1 MNAIPADVGSVHAEA
16 DYAEL
21 RREVLAA
28 GLLDRAY
35 GYYLFRAGSC
45 FAMLTA
51 AIVIALVSSPT
62 PAWLIVSAALLGF
75 CIVQVAL
82 IGHDAGHREVF
93 RSPARNDLL
102 GLACWSL
109 VAGVAFWYWNDRHN
123 AHHGHTNDPENDPDI
138 QGGGLLAFTEEE
150 ARDRTG
156 WRLLALRHQGLLIW
170 LSAGLLALWFRL
182 ESIVYVLREL
192 RGRRRA
198 TELAL
203 AGANSGVWALAV
215 ISLGWKGA
223 ALFLITQICGSVYL
237 AALIAPNHK
246 GMPVWARDAPVT
258 FLQRQVLGSRNVN
271 SHPLWDYLFG
281 GLNYQIEHHLFPNMP
296 RVNLRRCREIVR
308 PFCAARG
315 LEYTEVGPLA
325 SYRMIRSAYLEL
337 RDKFA

>member
-45 FAMLTA
+45 FAMLAA
-51 AIVIALVSSPT
+51 AIVIALVSPPT

-182 ESIVYVLREL
+182 EGIVHVLREL

-203 AGANSGVWALAV
+203 VPLEMANMSAGYLRDEFSVDARIKWPNDIVVGGRKIAGLLIEARVQDARAYLGIGVGVNAH
-215 ISLGWKGA
+215 A
-223 ALFLITQICGSVYL
+223 A
-237 AALIAPNHK
+237 
-246 GMPVWARDAPVT
+246 
-258 FLQRQVLGSRNVN
+258 
-271 SHPLWDYLFG
+271 
-281 GLNYQIEHHLFPNMP
+281 
-296 RVNLRRCREIVR
+296 EIVAEAR
-308 PFCAARG
+308 FHEAASTRG
-315 LEYTEVGPLA
+315 ERLSG
-325 SYRMIRSAYLEL
+325 
-337 RDKFA
+337 